1 MKHLNK
7 TVISKNEPAQSNV
20 LWLNPINNHLMA
32 FVSGQWRPVT
42 GGQDNI
48 VTTENIEGV
57 LQESPT
63 IEAKANT
70 TDLAALAPKI
80 PVVNHGTSDTTA
92 FTLPP
97 NEFHI
102 WGEVASLEITLGT
115 PEEGVYNE
123 YMFEFISGATATTL
137 SLPSTVKWQDD
148 LDVEANMRYQVS
160 IVNNI
165 GLIVGV
171 ETV

>member
-1 MKHLNK
+1 MTMRYKELSIEEEK
-7 TVISKNEPAQSNV
+7 RILLE
-20 LWLNPINNHLMA
+20 LWRDYKSR
-32 FVSGQWRPVT
+32 SGE
-42 GGQDNI
+42 GGTN
-48 VTTENIEGV
+48 VTTENIEEV

-63 IEAKANT
+63 IGAKANT
-70 TDLAALAPKI
+70 TDLATLAPKI
-80 PVVNHGTSDTTA
+80 PIVNHGTSDTTL
-92 FTLPP
+92 TLPP

-123 YMFEFISGATATTL
+123 YMFEFVSGATATTITG
-137 SLPSTVKWQDD
+137 LPSSLKWPDD
-148 LDVEANMRYQVS
+148 LEIEANMRYQVS

>member
-1 MKHLNK
+1 MILRYKELSIEEEK
-7 TVISKNEPAQSNV
+7 RILLE
-20 LWLNPINNHLMA
+20 LWRDYK
-32 FVSGQWRPVT
+32 SRT
-42 GGQDNI
+42 GEGAPTDI
-48 VTTENIEGV
+48 TTENIEGV

-70 TDLAALAPKI
+70 TDLATLAPKI
-80 PVVNHGTSDTTA
+80 PVVNHGTSDTTL
-92 FTLPP
+92 TLPP

-102 WGEVASLEITLGT
+102 WGEVASLEITALGT
-115 PEEGVYNE
+115 PQEGVYNE
-123 YMFEFISGATATTL
+123 YMFEFVSGATKTTL
-137 SLPSTVKWQDD
+137 SLPSTVKGD
-148 LDVEANMRYQVS
+148 LEVEANMRYQVS

>member
-20 LWLNPINNHLMA
+20 LWLNPTDNQLMA

-42 GGQDNI
+42 GDQDNVI
-48 VTTENIEGV
+48 TTDNVEAT
-57 LQESPT
+57 LQASPT
-63 IEAKANT
+63 IGAKANT
-70 TDLAALAPKI
+70 TDLATLAPKI
-80 PVVNHGTSDTTA
+80 PVINHGTSDTTL
-92 FTLPP
+92 TLPP

-102 WGEVASLEITLGT
+102 WGEVASLEITALGT
-115 PEEGVYNE
+115 PQEGVYNE
-123 YMFEFISGATATTL
+123 YMFEFVSGATKTTL
-137 SLPSTVKWQDD
+137 SLPSTVKGD
-148 LDVEANMRYQVS
+148 LEVEANMRYQVS

>member
-20 LWLNPINNHLMA
+20 LWLNPTDNQLMA

-42 GGQDNI
+42 GGQDNVI
-48 VTTENIEGV
+48 TTDNIEGT
-57 LQESPT
+57 LQQSPT

-80 PVVNHGTSDTTA
+80 PVINHGTSDTTL
-92 FTLPP
+92 TLPP
-97 NEFHI
+97 NQFHI
-102 WGEVASLEITLGT
+102 WGEVAELHLTLGT

-123 YMFEFISGATATTL
+123 YMFEFVSGATKTTL
-137 SLPSTVKWQDD
+137 SLPSTIEWQDD
-148 LDVEANMRYQVS
+148 LEVEENMRYQVS

-171 ETV
+171 EMV